1 MYDALL
7 SSFRLKRLQ
16 LKNRIVST
24 AHSPGYAEDGMP
36 GLRYQLYH
44 EEKAKGGIALTMFGG
59 SSIISPD
66 SPPSFGQLDVST
78 DQVIPYFNEFA
89 KRIHAHGAGLICQL
103 THVGRRTHWQSGNWL
118 PVVAPSS
125 IREPAHRSFPK
136 TLEPAEITRIIQHF
150 GDAAA
155 RCQQGDLDGCEILVS
170 GHLIG
175 QFWTP
180 LVNQRDDRYGGSLD
194 NRLRFGLDV
203 LTEIR
208 RRVGKEFIVG
218 IRFSVDDMTEGGIQF
233 DEALEIAQ
241 RHVDSD
247 LVDYLNIVCG
257 NNWAN
262 DGLAY
267 TIPNM
272 SFPIAPYLM
281 LASKIRQNTNIPIIH
296 AGRIPDLSS
305 GDFAIREGHV
315 DLIGMTRAHMAD
327 PHIVRKLERGEEK
340 LIRTC
345 IGANYCIDR
354 IYRGA
359 AAYCIQNPSTGRE
372 AQLPHLVTLSEKRG
386 KRIIVIGG
394 GPAGLEAAR
403 VSRAR
408 GHDVTLC
415 EAAGKLG
422 GQVRLAAHA
431 SWRRD
436 LISIVDWLSGEV
448 ERGGCTVK
456 LGTYVELDQVHTE
469 DWDVVIIATG
479 GLPNTDV
486 VEGAQHAV
494 SVWNILSRDVL
505 PGKNILVFDDHG
517 QHQAASAAE
526 FLVET
531 GSAVEFV
538 TPDRSAFIDL
548 GPTNAAIHFRNLY
561 KHNVQFRMNWRLV
574 SIQPEHDL
582 LLAVLRN
589 EYSKT
594 EEVRRVDQIVIEHGT
609 CPNDRLFMD
618 LRNASRNVG
627 ETDIGAL
634 LKGQPQPWNN
644 DQAGGYQLF
653 RIGDAVTS
661 RDIHAAILDARR
673 LCKDL

>member
-1 MYDALL
+1 
-7 SSFRLKRLQ
+7 
-16 LKNRIVST
+16 
-24 AHSPGYAEDGMP
+24 
-36 GLRYQLYH
+36 
-44 EEKAKGGIALTMFGG
+44 
-59 SSIISPD
+59 
-66 SPPSFGQLDVST
+66 
-78 DQVIPYFNEFA
+78 
-89 KRIHAHGAGLICQL
+89 
-103 THVGRRTHWQSGNWL
+103 
-118 PVVAPSS
+118 VVAPSP

-136 TLEPAEITRIIQHF
+136 MLEPADISRIIQDF
-150 GDAAA
+150 GEAAS

-180 LVNQRDDRYGGSLD
+180 LINKRHDHYGGSLD
-194 NRLRFGLDV
+194 NRLRFGLEV

-208 RRVGKEFIVG
+208 RRVGQEFIVG
-218 IRFSVDDMTEGGIQF
+218 IRFSVDDMAEGGIQY
-233 DEALEIAQ
+233 DEALEITQ
-241 RHVDSD
+241 RHVDSG

-281 LASKIRQNTNIPIIH
+281 LASGVRQNANIPIIH

-305 GDFAIREGHV
+305 ADFAIREGHV
-315 DLIGMTRAHMAD
+315 DLVGMTRSHIAD
-327 PHIVRKLERGEEK
+327 PHIVRKLEQGEEN

-345 IGANYCIDR
+345 VGANYCIDR
-354 IYRGA
+354 IYAGA

-372 AQLPHLVTLSEKRG
+372 AQLPHLVTLSKKPG

-408 GHDVTLC
+408 GHNVTLC

-422 GQVRLAAHA
+422 GQVRLAARA
-431 SWRRD
+431 GWRRD
-436 LISIVDWLSGEV
+436 LISIVDWLSAEV
-448 ERGGCTVK
+448 ERGGCTIK
-456 LGTYVELDQVHTE
+456 LDTYVEPGQIHTE

-479 GLPNTDV
+479 GLPNINV

-494 SVWNILSRDVL
+494 SVWDILSGEVT

-517 QHQAASAAE
+517 QHQAAAAAE
-526 FLVET
+526 FLAET
-531 GSAVEFV
+531 GAMIEFV
-538 TPDRSAFIDL
+538 TPDRSAFIEL
-548 GPTNAAIHFRNLY
+548 GPTNAGIHFRNLY
-561 KHNVQFRMNWRLV
+561 THSVQFSMNWRLI

-582 LLAVLRN
+582 LLAKLRN

-594 EEVRRVDQIVIEHGT
+594 QEVRKVDQIVIEHGT

-618 LRNASRNVG
+618 LKDASTNSG
-627 ETDIGAL
+627 EADIGAL
-634 LKGQPQPWNN
+634 LTGQPQPWNN
-644 DQAGGYQLF
+644 SQTGGYQLF
-653 RIGDAVTS
+653 RIGDAITS
-661 RDIHAAILDARR
+661 RNIHAAILDARR